1 MSFLSGFV
9 AIIGPPN
16 VGKSTLLNRILGTKL
31 AIVSPKPQTTRNR
44 ILGVYHG
51 EGYQIVFLDTPGI
64 HKTRTALHRSMVES
78 ALSTF
83 HEVDILLLMIEIGLG
98 HDPETVSII
107 GKLKG
112 VKKSCILVIN
122 KIDVGPKEQLLP
134 AIDRFSKL
142 YPFHEI
148 IPVSAL
154 TGEGVDILLERLKQ
168 RLRPGPQFFPD
179 DMETDLSET
188 FLVSEIIREKI
199 YSNMRQE
206 VPYSSAVTVEKMEE
220 IPGQNLLSI
229 SARIYVETDSQKGML
244 IGKRGRMIRT
254 IGRSARLD
262 LEKMFSVRV
271 YLDLVVRVEKN
282 WSKDAKALRR
292 LGY

>member
-9 AIIGPPN
+9 AIVGSPN
-16 VGKSTLLNRILGTKL
+16 VGKSTLLNRILETKL

-44 ILGVYHG
+44 IIGVFHG
-51 EGYQIVFLDTPGI
+51 KGYQIVFMDTPGI

-83 HEVDILLLMIEIGLG
+83 HEVDIVLLMIEIGTG
-98 HDPETVSII
+98 HDPDTLSII

-112 VKKSCILVIN
+112 VKKTCILVIN
-122 KIDVGPKEQLLP
+122 KIDLSPKAQLLP
-134 AIDRFSKL
+134 LIDRFSGL
-142 YPFHEI
+142 YPFAEI
-148 IPVSAL
+148 IPISAL
-154 TGEGVDILLERLKQ
+154 TGEGVDILLEKLKQ

-179 DMETDLSET
+179 DIETDLPET

-199 YSNMRQE
+199 YLNMRQE
-206 VPYSSAVTVEKMEE
+206 VPYSSAVTVERMEE
-220 IPGQNLLSI
+220 IPEQNLLTI
-229 SARIYVETDSQKGML
+229 SARIHVETESQKGML
-244 IGKRGRMIRT
+244 IGKGGRMIRT

-262 LEKMFSVRV
+262 LEKMFAVRV
-271 YLDLVVRVEKN
+271 FLDLVVRVEKN